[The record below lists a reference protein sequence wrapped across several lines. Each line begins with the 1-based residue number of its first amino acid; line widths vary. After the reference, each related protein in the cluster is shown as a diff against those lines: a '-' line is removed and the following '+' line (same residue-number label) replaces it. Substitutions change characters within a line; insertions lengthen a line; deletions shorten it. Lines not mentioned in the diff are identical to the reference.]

1 MNKLTNKTIVLKYVP
16 SVLICSVITIDGLI
30 SAELCKSPNY
40 LINGQCLCE
49 VFQLHPLYLS
59 FFNIFTFIFCRWY
72 TTSPPMLKRLSPSIF
87 QTNFLVQKLC
97 KSKYVFL

>member
-1 MNKLTNKTIVLKYVP
+1 MNKLTNKTIVLKYVQ

-59 FFNIFTFIFCRWY
+59 FL
-72 TTSPPMLKRLSPSIF
+72 TSLLLYFVDGTLHHHP
-87 QTNFLVQKLC
+87 C
-97 KSKYVFL
+97 